1 MVNLFEIMRQA
12 QSGSAMDNMARQFGL
27 SVEQTQRALEALLPA
42 FSLGLQRSAQNP
54 NVFAQLLE
62 MMSSGRY
69 APFFDGAAA
78 SMSPQAA
85 GQQVLDKLFGPPDIS
100 RQIAA
105 QASAATGIG
114 AQVLQQMMP
123 GLAATLMGGLFRNAS
138 VEGVAEFLRGWADW
152 LGRVSPGGDP
162 SSRVTQAASNLSQA
176 WTDFMAA
183 MLGGAGPAPRQREP
197 AGSAAAP
204 WAEFMRL
211 ASGGFTGAAAPPPP
225 PPPPPTQPNP
235 FAVLSQMFE
244 TGREAQT
251 QHLANLQAIM
261 QAAWVPKVSR

>member
-12 QSGSAMDNMARQFGL
+12 QSGSAIDNMARQFGL
-27 SVEQTQRALEALLPA
+27 SGEQTQRALEALLPA

-54 NVFAQLLE
+54 NAFAQLLE

-69 APFFDGAAA
+69 APFFDGGAAG
-78 SMSPQAA
+78 MSPQAA
-85 GQQVLDKLFGPPDIS
+85 GQQVLDRLFGTPDIS

-123 GLAATLMGGLFRNAS
+123 GLAAMLMGGLFRYAS
-138 VEGVAEFLRGWADW
+138 VEGVAEVLRGWADW
-152 LGRVSPGGDP
+152 LSRLGPG
-162 SSRVTQAASNLSQA
+162 SSAPHRVTQAAGNLSEA

-183 MLGGAGPAPRQREP
+183 MFGGAGPQTRRREP
-197 AGSAAAP
+197 APEAAAP

-211 ASGGFTGAAAPPPP
+211 ASGAMTGSAAPPPP
-225 PPPPPTQPNP
+225 PPPPPSQPNP

-244 TGREAQT
+244 TGREAQA
-251 QHLANLQAIM
+251 QHLANLQTIV
-261 QAAWVPKVSR
+261 QAAWGPARSR